1 MKKILFTLAAVI
13 FVTTLFFNQTSTAQN
28 TKLLATDPPIITFP
42 PRTINVKSTT
52 PVMNLYITETMIPT
66 KLV

>member
-1 MKKILFTLAAVI
+1 MKKIFITLAAVT
-13 FVTTLFFNQTSTAQN
+13 FVATLFFNQTSIVQN

-42 PRTINVKSTT
+42 PRMINLKSTT
-52 PVMNLYITETMIPT
+52 PVMNLYITEIMIPT